1 MDPKLTATGAVDQLD
16 EEGNEDQRRAAALA
30 TETDLGG
37 RYILQFRTFGSICSI
52 SAAACSAY
60 WGFSPPAAVLTFIA
74 QDIGMLIIYTIIRL
88 IPLGGLKL
96 RF

>member
-1 MDPKLTATGAVDQLD
+1 MDPKLTATAADHLD
-16 EEGNEDQRRAAALA
+16 EEGNEDQIRAAALA
-30 TETDLGG
+30 TDTDLGG

-74 QDIGMLIIYTIIRL
+74 QDIGMLIIYTVIRL
-88 IPLGGLKL
+88 VPLGV
-96 RF
+96 